1 MPEIAVRDLHKRFGT
16 EAALDGVSFDVQ
28 EGEFLTLLG
37 PSGCGKTTTLM
48 SIAGFQKPDTGT
60 ITVGGRTFVDCSV
73 GVQLPAEERNLGLVF
88 QSYAIWP
95 HMTVARNVGFPLR
108 VGRVPRPEA
117 AARVAETLEL
127 VEMQEY
133 SARYPHELSGGQQQR
148 VALARALV
156 HRPSVLLLDEPFS
169 NLDAKLRE
177 RARVWLKRLQG
188 ELGITTVFVTHDQ
201 DEALSMSDRILVM
214 NRGRILQAGSP
225 EQVYERPTT
234 RFVAEFLGRCNVF
247 GAEVVSAGAQ
257 TQVKVPEHG
266 LRLTSADRAG
276 QAGQQVELAVRPESV
291 RLRPLDPAAGPLG
304 GNEFPATV
312 LSRSFL
318 GDRYIYELDVRGL
331 GLVASA
337 TRGMADTQVAVLI
350 PPDAC
355 RVLAPEAAAQP
366 APRPDPD
373 DTDAVSVQEPPGQ
386 PALPLRH

>member
-28 EGEFLTLLG
+28 QGEFLTLLG

-60 ITVGGRTFVDCSV
+60 ITVGDRTFVDTSR

-117 AARVAETLEL
+117 AARVAATLEL

-133 SARYPHELSGGQQQR
+133 AARYPHELSGGQQQR

-247 GAEVVSAGAQ
+247 GAQVVSAGAQ
-257 TQVKVPEHG
+257 TQLRIREHG
-266 LRLTSADRAG
+266 LWLTSADRAG
-276 QAGQQVELAVRPESV
+276 RAGQQVELAVRPESV
-291 RLRPLDPAAGPLG
+291 RLRPLDAGAGPLVD
-304 GNEFPATV
+304 NEFTATV

-318 GDRYIYELDVRGL
+318 GDRYIYELDVSGL

-337 TRGMADTQVAVLI
+337 TRGLADTQVAVLI
-350 PPDAC
+350 PSDAC
-355 RVLAPEAAAQP
+355 RVLAPEAAAQSDLYP
-366 APRPDPD
+366 ELDLDP
-373 DTDAVSVQEPPGQ
+373 VPVEELPGE
-386 PALPLRH
+386 PALHLHH

>member
-28 EGEFLTLLG
+28 QGEFLTLLG

-60 ITVGGRTFVDCSV
+60 ITVGDRTFVDTSR

-117 AARVAETLEL
+117 AARVAATLEL

-133 SARYPHELSGGQQQR
+133 AARYPHELSGGQQQR

-247 GAEVVSAGAQ
+247 GAQVVSAGAQ
-257 TQVKVPEHG
+257 TQLRIREHG
-266 LRLTSADRAG
+266 LWLTSADRAG
-276 QAGQQVELAVRPESV
+276 RADQQVELAVRPESV
-291 RLRPLDPAAGPLG
+291 RLRPLDAGAGPLVD
-304 GNEFPATV
+304 NEFTATV

-318 GDRYIYELDVRGL
+318 GDRYIYELDVSGL

-337 TRGMADTQVAVLI
+337 TRGLADTQVAVLI
-350 PPDAC
+350 PSDAC
-355 RVLAPEAAAQP
+355 RVLAPEAAAQSDLYPELDLDPVPVEELPGEP
-366 APRPDPD
+366 A
-373 DTDAVSVQEPPGQ
+373 VH
-386 PALPLRH
+386 LHH